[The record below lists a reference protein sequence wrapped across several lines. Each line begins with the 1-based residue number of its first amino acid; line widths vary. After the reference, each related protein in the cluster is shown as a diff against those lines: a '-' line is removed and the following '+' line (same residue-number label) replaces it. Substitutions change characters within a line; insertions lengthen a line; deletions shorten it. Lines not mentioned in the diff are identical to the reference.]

1 MQNNDF
7 RAKQFL
13 PFDSLKG
20 FREAI
25 KTMEEIHESK
35 KDLSIDEL
43 NDLDKKI
50 KLIKKNDLIKV
61 KYFYLE
67 DYIETIDT
75 LKKVDNV
82 FKKLIL
88 KNNKISFDDIM
99 DIELI
104 RS

>member
-1 MQNNDF
+1 MQNSDF

-13 PFDSLKG
+13 PFDALKG

-25 KTMEEIHESK
+25 RTMEEIHESK
-35 KDLSIDEL
+35 RDLSIDEL
-43 NDLDKKI
+43 NELDKKI
-50 KLIKKNDLIKV
+50 EMIKKNDLIKV
-61 KYFYLE
+61 KYFY
-67 DYIETIDT
+67 DDQYIETIDT

-82 FKKLIL
+82 FKRLIL
-88 KNNKISFDDIM
+88 KNSKISFDDIM

>member
-43 NDLDKKI
+43 NELDKK
-50 KLIKKNDLIKV
+50 LEMFKKNDLIKV
-61 KYFYLE
+61 KYFY
-67 DYIETIDT
+67 DDQYIETIDT

>member
-1 MQNNDF
+1 MQNSDF

-13 PFDSLKG
+13 PFDALKG

-35 KDLSIDEL
+35 HDLSIDEL
-43 NDLDKKI
+43 NELDKKI
-50 KLIKKNDLIKV
+50 EMIKKNDLIKV
-61 KYFYLE
+61 KYFY
-67 DYIETIDT
+67 DDQYIETIDT
-75 LKKVDNV
+75 LKKVDTIY
-82 FKKLIL
+82 KKLIL

>member
-1 MQNNDF
+1 MPNDLD

-13 PFDSLKG
+13 PFDALKG

-25 KTMEEIHESK
+25 STMEEIRESK

-43 NDLDKKI
+43 NDLDNKI
-50 KLIKKNDLIKV
+50 KFIKKNDLIKV
-61 KYFYLE
+61 KYFYLD

-75 LKKVDNV
+75 LKKVDNIY
-82 FKKLIL
+82 KRIIL
-88 KNNKISFDDIM
+88 KNSKISFDDIM

>member
-1 MQNNDF
+1 MQNSDF

-25 KTMEEIHESK
+25 KTMEEIHKSK

-50 KLIKKNDLIKV
+50 KMIKKNDLIKV

-82 FKKLIL
+82 FKKIVL

>member
-1 MQNNDF
+1 MLNNLD

-13 PFDSLKG
+13 PFDALKG

-25 KTMEEIHESK
+25 NTMEEIHEFK

-43 NDLDKKI
+43 NNLDNKI
-50 KLIKKNDLIKV
+50 KSIKKNDLIKV
-61 KYFYLE
+61 KYFFE
-67 DYIETIDT
+67 DDYIETIDS
-75 LKKVDNV
+75 LKKVDNIY
-82 FKKLIL
+82 KRIIL

>member
-1 MQNNDF
+1 MPSELD

-13 PFDSLKG
+13 PFDALKG

-43 NDLDKKI
+43 NELDKKI
-50 KLIKKNDLIKV
+50 KMVKKNDIIKV
-61 KYFYLE
+61 KYYYE
-67 DYIETIDT
+67 DEYIETIDT

>member
-1 MQNNDF
+1 MPNELD

-13 PFDSLKG
+13 PFDALKG

-25 KTMEEIHESK
+25 RTMEEIHESK

-43 NDLDKKI
+43 NDLDNKI
-50 KLIKKNDLIKV
+50 KSIKKNDLIKV
-61 KYFYLE
+61 KYYYQDE
-67 DYIETIDT
+67 YIETIDT
-75 LKKVDNV
+75 LKKVDNI
-82 FKKLIL
+82 FKRLIL
-88 KNNKISFDDIM
+88 NNNKISFDDIM

>member
-1 MQNNDF
+1 MQNSDF

-43 NDLDKKI
+43 NELDKK
-50 KLIKKNDLIKV
+50 LEMFKKNDLIKV
-61 KYFYLE
+61 KYFY
-67 DYIETIDT
+67 DDQYIETIDT

>member
-1 MQNNDF
+1 MPNDID

-13 PFDSLKG
+13 PSDALKG

-25 KTMEEIHESK
+25 STMEEIHELK
-35 KDLSIDEL
+35 HDLSIDEL

-50 KLIKKNDLIKV
+50 KSIKKNDLIKV
-61 KYFYLE
+61 KYFYLD

-75 LKKVDNV
+75 LKKVDNIY
-82 FKKLIL
+82 KRIIL

>member
-1 MQNNDF
+1 MLNDLD

-13 PFDSLKG
+13 PFDALKG

-25 KTMEEIHESK
+25 STMEEIHESK

-50 KLIKKNDLIKV
+50 KSIKKNDLIKV
-61 KYFYLE
+61 KYFY
-67 DYIETIDT
+67 DDQYIETIDT

-82 FKKLIL
+82 FKRLIL
-88 KNNKISFDDIM
+88 KNSKISFDDIM